1 MFAKNS
7 KQRCGILTLL
17 VSLLLSGCS
26 PAETTT
32 TESQTTTD
40 ASLEH
45 VEIVLMT
52 HDSFEV
58 SDELLASFE
67 SETGIEIK
75 VLRAGDAGAMVNQAV
90 LTKDN
95 PLADVM
101 FGVDNNFLS
110 RALEANI
117 FEPYASPIL
126 ASVPDELQTDAR
138 VTPIDYG
145 DVCINWDK
153 AYFADAGLAPPET
166 LRDLTDLAYRDLLVV
181 ESPATS
187 SPGLAF
193 LYATIAQFGE
203 TGDYTWIDYWTDLR
217 KNGVLVTSGWEE
229 AYYSYFTA
237 ASDGDRPIVVSY
249 ASSPPFEV
257 IYATEPI
264 DEPPTAVMT
273 DGCFRQ
279 IEYAGIVT
287 GTQSRAAAEKV
298 IDFLLSTPFQD
309 EIPLSMFVFP
319 ANEDATLPQ
328 AFVEFAVVPSD
339 PLSLPSGEIEANVRH
354 WITEWTEVING

>member
-1 MFAKNS
+1 MFAKDL
-7 KQRCGILTLL
+7 KRPWRTIGGLAI
-17 VSLLLSGCS
+17 SLALAGCS
-26 PAETTT
+26 ADGTTT
-32 TESQTTTD
+32 S
-40 ASLEH
+40 ASPQVSEPLEQ

-52 HDSFEV
+52 HDSFAV
-58 SDELLASFE
+58 SDELLASFK

-75 VLRAGDAGAMVNQAV
+75 ILRAGDAGAMVNQAV

-110 RALEANI
+110 RALEADI
-117 FEPYASPIL
+117 FEPYESPLL
-126 ASVPDELQTDAR
+126 ASVPDELETDSR
-138 VTPIDYG
+138 VTPIDFG

-153 AYFADAGLAPPET
+153 EYFAVTGLVPPET
-166 LRDLTDLAYRDLLVV
+166 LLDLADPAYRNLLVV

-193 LYATIAQFGE
+193 LYSTIAQFGE
-203 TGDYTWIDYWTDLR
+203 AGDYSWVDYWADLR
-217 KNGVLVTSGWEE
+217 DNGVLITSGWEE

-264 DEPPTAVMT
+264 EEPPTAVMT
-273 DGCFRQ
+273 EGCFRQ

-287 GTQSRAAAEKV
+287 GTEARGAAEQV

-319 ANEDATLPQ
+319 ANEDATLPP
-328 AFVEFAVVPSD
+328 AFVEFAVVPAD
-339 PLSLPSGEIEANVRH
+339 PFSLPGGEIEANVRR
-354 WITEWTEVING
+354 WILEWTEVVTG

>member
-1 MFAKNS
+1 
-7 KQRCGILTLL
+7 
-17 VSLLLSGCS
+17 
-26 PAETTT
+26 
-32 TESQTTTD
+32 
-40 ASLEH
+40 
-45 VEIVLMT
+45 MT

-67 SETGIEIK
+67 NETGIEIK
-75 VLRAGDAGAMVNQAV
+75 VLRAGDAGAVVNQAV

-117 FEPYASPIL
+117 FEPYASPLL

-153 AYFADAGLAPPET
+153 AYFADTGLAPPET

-181 ESPATS
+181 QSPATS
-187 SPGLAF
+187 SPGRAF

-203 TGDYTWIDYWTDLR
+203 TGDYTWIDYWTDLK

-287 GTQSRAAAEKV
+287 GTQSRAAAEEV
-298 IDFLLSTPFQD
+298 IDFLLSTRFQD

-319 ANEDATLPQ
+319 ANEDATLPP
-328 AFVEFAVVPSD
+328 AFVEFAVLPSD
-339 PLSLPSGEIEANVRH
+339 PLSLPSGEIEANARH
-354 WITEWTEVING
+354 WITEWTEAING

>member
-1 MFAKNS
+1 
-7 KQRCGILTLL
+7 
-17 VSLLLSGCS
+17 
-26 PAETTT
+26 
-32 TESQTTTD
+32 
-40 ASLEH
+40 
-45 VEIVLMT
+45 
-52 HDSFEV
+52 
-58 SDELLASFE
+58 
-67 SETGIEIK
+67 
-75 VLRAGDAGAMVNQAV
+75 
-90 LTKDN
+90 
-95 PLADVM
+95 
-101 FGVDNNFLS
+101 
-110 RALEANI
+110 
-117 FEPYASPIL
+117 
-126 ASVPDELQTDAR
+126 
-138 VTPIDYG
+138 
-145 DVCINWDK
+145 
-153 AYFADAGLAPPET
+153 
-166 LRDLTDLAYRDLLVV
+166 
-181 ESPATS
+181 
-187 SPGLAF
+187 LAF